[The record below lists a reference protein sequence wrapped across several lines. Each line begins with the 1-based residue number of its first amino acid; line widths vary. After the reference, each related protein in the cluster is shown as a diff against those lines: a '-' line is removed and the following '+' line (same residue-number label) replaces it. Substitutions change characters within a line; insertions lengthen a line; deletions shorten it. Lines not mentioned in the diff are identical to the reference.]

1 MAGVPQEPK
10 EGGKHQG
17 SFGGI
22 RWEGG
27 KHWGSHKGASGRRVE
42 SGRCHE
48 GATGAQGAIGVGWL
62 VCEPWGGVKQESKK
76 HRGSH
81 GGGGWVGGWEAGA
94 HHASSRKAGGEW
106 EATEVSRCQIVLEFP
121 NCSGTIGSS
130 EAGVLRM
137 G

>member
-1 MAGVPQEPK
+1 MAGAMKEPQGLREPLGL
-10 EGGKHQG
+10 GGWFVSHGGG
-17 SFGGI
+17 S
-22 RWEGG
+22 
-27 KHWGSHKGASGRRVE
+27 SRRVR
-42 SGRCHE
+42 STG
-48 GATGAQGAIGVGWL
+48 GAM
-62 VCEPWGGVKQESKK
+62 
-76 HRGSH
+76 
-81 GGGGWVGGWEAGA
+81 GGGWVGGWEAGA